1 MAIINQQRM
10 MQMKRL
16 LYFIVFAVF
25 TVFAIGCQEK
35 VDMPDIKSDI
45 VGQWKLL
52 EINDK
57 DSGDMTVYAD
67 FRSDASFT
75 LYQKVWTVG
84 YEKFEGTF
92 ELPGG
97 GGVRFNYSDGNVS
110 EYISLSFE
118 DDAAKM
124 ILRKADG
131 EIDTYGA
138 SSIPEQVISQAKPAV
153 CARSG
158 AVRPLL

>member
-1 MAIINQQRM
+1 

-16 LYFIVFAVF
+16 LYFIIFAVL

-92 ELPGG
+92 ELLGG

-110 EYISLSFE
+110 GYTSLSFE
-118 DDAAKM
+118 DGGAKM
-124 ILRKADG
+124 VLRKEDG
-131 EIDTYGA
+131 EKNTYVA
-138 SSIPEQVISQAKPAV
+138 NPIPEQVISQAKPAV
-153 CARSG
+153 FARSG